1 MMSIIK
7 NIIIIIIII
16 IITIFI
22 LQQCLEELFD
32 IYTKFKGVNM
42 ITLVSSVLAALH
54 CKSSQAGVL
63 CIHSSPSG
71 LFDVIKLCIISV
83 LGL

>member
-1 MMSIIK
+1 
-7 NIIIIIIII
+7 
-16 IITIFI
+16 
-22 LQQCLEELFD
+22 
-32 IYTKFKGVNM
+32 M
-42 ITLVSSVLAALH
+42 ITLVSSALAALH
-54 CKSSQAGVL
+54 CKCKAASLAGVL

>member
-1 MMSIIK
+1 
-7 NIIIIIIII
+7 
-16 IITIFI
+16 
-22 LQQCLEELFD
+22 
-32 IYTKFKGVNM
+32 M

-63 CIHSSPSG
+63 CILSSPSG